1 MRLIASVF
9 LALLAPALLA
19 ADCLNPALRDEILGM
34 VTVDQKARPQPG
46 HMMSEADSIE
56 MLRVDRIHAKR
67 VREIISAFGWPGRSL
82 VGSDGAQGVWLLV
95 QHFEISD
102 QDEYLPMMEAA
113 VKKGEAEGKYYAY
126 LLDRV
131 RVRHGQKQLYGTQY
145 QINAAGE
152 WVREVIEDPPHLDE
166 RRKAVGML
174 PLNEFEKT
182 IPNVKI
188 VPHAPPDPTPPVTQV
203 SPPG

>member
-1 MRLIASVF
+1 
-9 LALLAPALLA
+9 
-19 ADCLNPALRDEILGM
+19 M
-34 VTVDQKARPQPG
+34 VAVDQKARPQPG
-46 HMMSEADSIE
+46 HMMTEAETTE
-56 MLRVDRIHAKR
+56 MLLVDRLHAKR
-67 VREIISAFGWPGRSL
+67 VREIIGAYGWPGKSL
-82 VGSDGAQGVWLLV
+82 VGSDGAQGIWLLV

-113 VKKGEAEGKYYAY
+113 LKKGEAEGKYYAY

-152 WVREVIEDPPHLDE
+152 WLREEIEDPSHLDE
-166 RRKAVGML
+166 RRKSVGML
-174 PLNEFEKT
+174 PLAEFEKA

-188 VPHAPPDPTPPVTQV
+188 VPHPSPAPAVTP
-203 SPPG
+203 SS